1 MKDFRSLQVWEKAH
15 RLALDI
21 YKATQDFLS
30 EERYGLISQLRRAAA
45 SIPTNIAEGCG
56 RGSDREL
63 AQFIQIAVGS
73 ASEVEYLLELSRDL
87 EYLSLEIYEKLQNQ
101 IVEIRKIL
109 ISFLQSVRK
118 QR

>member
-15 RLALDI
+15 RLALEI
-21 YKATQDFLS
+21 YKATQDFPR
-30 EERYGLISQLRRAAA
+30 EESYGLTSQLRRAAA

-73 ASEVEYLLELSRDL
+73 ASEVEYLLELSHDL
-87 EYLSLEIYEKLQNQ
+87 E
-101 IVEIRKIL
+101 
-109 ISFLQSVRK
+109 
-118 QR
+118 